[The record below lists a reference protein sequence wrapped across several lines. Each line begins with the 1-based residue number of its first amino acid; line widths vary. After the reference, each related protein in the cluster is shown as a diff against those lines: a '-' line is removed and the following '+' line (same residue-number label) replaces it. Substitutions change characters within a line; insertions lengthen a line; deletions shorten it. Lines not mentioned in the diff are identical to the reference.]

1 VRTGS
6 WKLGAGTGSWP
17 LDLEHDLITR
27 AANGDEAAFT
37 RLVEHHQDRVY
48 RTAWMYVQD
57 AALASELAHEA
68 FVRLHGS
75 LPAFRFGAALSTWL
89 HRVVLNLCHDAARR
103 RDRERRLVPLSEVD
117 GLPSSEPGPELI
129 AIREASDER
138 VREAVRRLPPEL
150 REQVAL
156 RFGGGLTYAEI
167 SFALG
172 VPLGTVCT
180 RMQRAMAFLA
190 ADLRP
195 TDQEEPQ

>member
-167 SFALG
+167 SVALG